1 MSRMKTEVKASTPTI
16 TGIDYV
22 IFSGILMN
30 SGTLNVDLKILYGCL
45 SNGDAT
51 D

>member
-1 MSRMKTEVKASTPTI
+1 MKTEVEASTPTI
-16 TGIDYV
+16 TGINYV
-22 IFSGILMN
+22 IFSGILMS
-30 SGTLNVDLKILYGCL
+30 SGTLNVDLKTLHGCL